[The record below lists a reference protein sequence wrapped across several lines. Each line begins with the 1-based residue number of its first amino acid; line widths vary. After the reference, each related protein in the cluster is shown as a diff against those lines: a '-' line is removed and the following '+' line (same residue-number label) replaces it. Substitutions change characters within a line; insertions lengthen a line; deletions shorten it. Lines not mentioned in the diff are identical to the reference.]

1 MAKTE
6 ASGTFKCPHCRQAV
20 PEGSRFC
27 LFCGAPVGS
36 PGMAGHGRSLLT
48 LALLAMFIG
57 GLALAAWGLA
67 SGTVGGRR
75 EDRERETAGPRQPL
89 RRRARPGAEHKR
101 HRHRDCHS
109 GR

>member
-36 PGMAGHGRSLLT
+36 PGGAGHGRSLLT

-57 GLALAAWGLA
+57 GVALAAWGLVL
-67 SGTVGGRR
+67 GTVGEGRGS
-75 EDRERETAGPRQPL
+75 REREAAGPRQHR
-89 RRRARPGAEHKR
+89 RRRARPGA
-101 HRHRDCHS
+101 
-109 GR
+109 

>member
-1 MAKTE
+1 MANTE

-36 PGMAGHGRSLLT
+36 PGRAGRGRSLLS

-57 GLALAAWGLA
+57 GLALAAWGLV
-67 SGTVGGRR
+67 SGTVGGGR
-75 EDRERETAGPRQPL
+75 EGREREAAGPRQP
-89 RRRARPGAEHKR
+89 RRQHTRRGAGHRR
-101 HRHRDCHS
+101 HHHRDGHS
-109 GR
+109 GG